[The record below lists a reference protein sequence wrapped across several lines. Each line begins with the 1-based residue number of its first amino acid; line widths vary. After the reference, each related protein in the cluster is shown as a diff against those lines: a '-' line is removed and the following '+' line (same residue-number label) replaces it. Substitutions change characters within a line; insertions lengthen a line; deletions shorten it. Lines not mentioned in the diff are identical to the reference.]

1 MNRAFLFLFVAAAL
15 CGGGSAHAEP
25 CVLPVAGT
33 GTVAAV
39 RDGRTLMLADGRELR
54 LAGIETAGHGADAL
68 RALADG
74 QILHLRSTSP
84 GTDRYGRLIAYAAL
98 PGATTTLQEALLAQ
112 GEALVS
118 ARIGEKTCSETLL
131 AAEKAARTGKRGL
144 WADPN
149 FAPLSSENLAGLDA
163 ARGRFALVEGR
174 VLSVRESGAT
184 IYMNFGRRWTR
195 DFTVTLLKRQQRTFA
210 AAGLDVKQLEGR
222 SIRVRGVIERR
233 GGPIIDAAA
242 PEQIELVD

>member
-1 MNRAFLFLFVAAAL
+1 MMNWRCILAFAAASL
-15 CGGGSAHAEP
+15 EAAGAAHGAPCALPAGSTA
-25 CVLPVAGT
+25 
-33 GTVAAV
+33 TVAAV
-39 RDGRTLMLADGRELR
+39 RDGRTLMLSDGREMR
-54 LAGIETAGHGADAL
+54 LAGIETAGRGAEAL

-74 QILHLRSTSP
+74 RILHLGSSP
-84 GTDRYGRLIAYAAL
+84 VTDRYGRLVAYAAL
-98 PGATTTLQEALLAQ
+98 PGSGQTFQETLLTQ
-112 GEALVS
+112 GEVLVS
-118 ARIGEKTCSETLL
+118 ARIGDKACAETLF
-131 AAEKAARTGKRGL
+131 AAEKAARMAKRGL

-149 FAPLSSENLAGLDA
+149 FAPLSSENLPGLDA

-184 IYMNFGRRWTR
+184 IYVNFGRRWTR

-210 AAGLDVKQLEGR
+210 AAGLDVKQIEGR
-222 SIRVRGVIERR
+222 RIRVRGVIERR